1 MPTLSIFG
9 VEMRRI
15 EGSWCLVVDIIFLSL
30 QGQLAGRFDRDW
42 GLSRMST
49 RETGY
54 ILRVLVATENV
65 WTLVSNL

>member
-30 QGQLAGRFDRDW
+30 QGQLAGRFDWDW